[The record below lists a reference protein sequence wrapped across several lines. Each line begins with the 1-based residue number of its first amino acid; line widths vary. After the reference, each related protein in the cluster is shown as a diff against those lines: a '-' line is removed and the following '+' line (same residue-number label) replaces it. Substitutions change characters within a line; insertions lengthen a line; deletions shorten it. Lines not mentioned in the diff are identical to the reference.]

1 MADHGNVEY
10 ATATGND
17 YDVHESTY
25 EGFIKLTKW
34 SIGIIVVDPDP
45 DGLLPQPDALSP

>member
-17 YDVHESTY
+17 YAAHEDTY
-25 EGFIKLTKW
+25 EGFVQLAYRRHA
-34 SIGIIVVDPDP
+34 PCR
-45 DGLLPQPDALSP
+45 QPR